1 MDDSRPRILIVD
13 DSTIDIQIILN
24 CLQDEYQV
32 TVAKSGEQ
40 AMNLLAQMPAPPQ
53 VILLDVMMPGMS
65 GYETCQQIKQQQDTA
80 DVDVIFISA
89 NQGADEMLRG
99 YESGGSDYLC
109 KPVII
114 EEVQQKVRLAV
125 ERNKHRVAQSQQAKD
140 YLRTAM
146 TAIHDLGDQGV
157 IIHFLRESFACP
169 SIQDLCRLMHDAI
182 ASMQLNASVQIRT
195 PWETYH
201 YMGDESPPPLE
212 VELLK
217 KLRDSGRIN
226 QVGRRLIMNHD
237 AVSLLIKNMPVDDED
252 RCGRIR
258 DHLALLLDGAVSRF
272 ETLLVHTE
280 ILSILQD
287 IQDSMTTMHYQ
298 QNKNKQRSIEI
309 MDALTQDIHK
319 IVVNEHMT
327 EQQEQTLL
335 DTIERHSDE
344 IFQAYEEGLQMDE
357 QFSHIVNHLQ
367 RAIRP
372 KGGQ

>member
-1 MDDSRPRILIVD
+1 MDDARPRILIVD

-24 CLQDEYQV
+24 CLQEEYQV

-40 AMNLLAQMPAPPQ
+40 AISLLAQMSAPPQ

-65 GYETCQQIKQQQDTA
+65 GYETCQQIKQQPDTA

-109 KPVII
+109 KPVMV

-125 ERNKHRVAQSQQAKD
+125 ERNKHRVVQSQQASD

-157 IIHFLRESFACP
+157 IIHFLRESSACP
-169 SIQDLCRLMHDAI
+169 SIQDLCRLIYDAI
-182 ASMQLNASVQIRT
+182 ASWQLNASVQIRT

-201 YMGDESPPPLE
+201 YAGEESPPPLE

-226 QVGRRLIMNHD
+226 QVGRRLIMNQD
-237 AVSLLIKNMPVDDED
+237 VISLLIKNMPVDKDD

-258 DHLALLLDGAVSRF
+258 DNLALLLDGAGNSVN
-272 ETLLVHTE
+272 TLLVHRE
-280 ILSILQD
+280 ILSCLQD
-287 IQDSMTTMHYQ
+287 IQDSLTAMQYQ
-298 QNKNKQRSIEI
+298 QNKNRQRSMEI
-309 MDALTQDIHK
+309 MARLTQDVHQ
-319 IVVNEHMT
+319 IVINELMT
-327 EQQEQTLL
+327 ERQEHVLL
-335 DTIERHSDE
+335 ETIEKHSDE
-344 IFQAYEEGLQMDE
+344 IVDACDEGLKLDE
-357 QFSHIVNHLQ
+357 QLLQIVAHFQQVIHSNGS
-367 RAIRP
+367 
-372 KGGQ
+372 K